1 MMNCII
7 VDDEAP
13 ARQLLKS
20 YTDKIPYLKVVGIY
34 KNGKEALNGIEGE
47 AIDLVITDIEMPD
60 LLGTELVS
68 ALPPKTMV
76 IFTTAYQEYALKGFE
91 LKAIDYLLKPFSF
104 ERFME
109 AIRHGKELHGLR
121 ELEHTE
127 KPQFKAEYL
136 TVKADHKLYKVLY
149 SDIKY
154 IEGMREYVSFH
165 VQEGR
170 ITALL
175 SLKSLED
182 ALPSE
187 QFIRCHK
194 SYIVNKNKVSAL
206 ESGGLVIEK
215 KVIPIGQSYRE
226 RVVEEVF

>member
-1 MMNCII
+1 
-7 VDDEAP
+7 
-13 ARQLLKS
+13 
-20 YTDKIPYLKVVGIY
+20 
-34 KNGKEALNGIEGE
+34 
-47 AIDLVITDIEMPD
+47 MPD

-68 ALPPKTMV
+68 AISHKTMV

-109 AIRHGKELHGLR
+109 AIRHAKEWYDLR

-127 KPQFKAEYL
+127 KPQFKADYL

-149 SDIKY
+149 TDIKY

-182 ALPSE
+182 ALPNE
-187 QFIRCHK
+187 QFISLSQIIH
-194 SYIVNKNKVSAL
+194 SQQ
-206 ESGGLVIEK
+206 E
-215 KVIPIGQSYRE
+215 
-226 RVVEEVF
+226 